1 MKIRVAA
8 ASLAAASLIAIAACD
23 SRDYEAE
30 IATLESDLESARSE
44 NEQMQTQLDELR
56 AQAEAQP
63 EAQAGA
69 QAGAQGGAMPEG
81 GMENVKTEL
90 NNVVQTAATT
100 FKEIG
105 SMSEEPDAPAEQRTE
120 ALGAL
125 REDMQKIVQSTQA
138 AAEDLGVE
146 LETVALDTDAD
157 AMEGTATQPEPAA
170 GPADQPAQG
179 GADEPAAGA
188 TEQPAPGAQEQ
199 KPAAQ

>member
-30 IATLESDLESARSE
+30 IATLESDLQSARSE

-63 EAQAGA
+63 E
-69 QAGAQGGAMPEG
+69 G
-81 GMENVKTEL
+81 GMENVTTEL

-100 FKEIG
+100 FNEIG
-105 SMSEEPDAPAEQRTE
+105 SMTEEPDAPAEQRTE

-138 AAEDLGVE
+138 AAENLGIE
-146 LETVALDTDAD
+146 LETVAMDTDAD

-188 TEQPAPGAQEQ
+188 TDQPAPGAE
-199 KPAAQ
+199 PAPAPAPAQ

>member
-1 MKIRVAA
+1 MTIRVAA
-8 ASLAAASLIAIAACD
+8 ATLAAASLMAIAACD

-30 IATLESDLESARSE
+30 IATLESDLQSARSE

-69 QAGAQGGAMPEG
+69 QGGAMPEG
-81 GMENVKTEL
+81 GMENVKNEL

-105 SMSEEPDAPAEQRTE
+105 SMTEEPDAPAEQRTE
-120 ALGAL
+120 ALGGL
-125 REDMQKIVQSTQA
+125 REGMQKIVQSTQA
-138 AAEDLGVE
+138 AAENLGIE

-157 AMEGTATQPEPAA
+157 ATEGTATQPEPAA

-179 GADEPAAGA
+179 GAEEPAAGA
-188 TEQPAPGAQEQ
+188 TDQPAPGTQEQ
-199 KPAAQ
+199 KPAPAAQ

>member
-1 MKIRVAA
+1 MTIRVAA
-8 ASLAAASLIAIAACD
+8 ATLAAASLMAIAACD

-30 IATLESDLESARSE
+30 IATLESDLQSARSE

-63 EAQAGA
+63 EG
-69 QAGAQGGAMPEG
+69 QGGAMPEG

-105 SMSEEPDAPAEQRTE
+105 SMTEEPDAPAEQRTE
-120 ALGAL
+120 ALGGL
-125 REDMQKIVQSTQA
+125 REGMQKIVQSTQA
-138 AAEDLGVE
+138 AAENLGIE

-157 AMEGTATQPEPAA
+157 ATEGTATQPEPAA

-179 GADEPAAGA
+179 GAEEPAAGG

-199 KPAAQ
+199 QQAPAAQ

>member
-56 AQAEAQP
+56 AQAEAQ
-63 EAQAGA
+63 
-69 QAGAQGGAMPEG
+69 PEG

-157 AMEGTATQPEPAA
+157 ATEGTATQPEPAA

-179 GADEPAAGA
+179 GAEEPAAGA
-188 TEQPAPGAQEQ
+188 TDQPAPGTQEQ
-199 KPAAQ
+199 KPAPAAQ

>member
-56 AQAEAQP
+56 AQTEAQ
-63 EAQAGA
+63 
-69 QAGAQGGAMPEG
+69 PEG
-81 GMENVKTEL
+81 GMENVKSEL

-170 GPADQPAQG
+170 GSADQPAQG

>member
-1 MKIRVAA
+1 MEDEMKIQVAA

-30 IATLESDLESARSE
+30 IATLESDLQSARSE

-56 AQAEAQP
+56 AQAEAQ
-63 EAQAGA
+63 
-69 QAGAQGGAMPEG
+69 PEG

-125 REDMQKIVQSTQA
+125 REDVQKIVQSTQA
-138 AAEDLGVE
+138 AAEDLGIE

-157 AMEGTATQPEPAA
+157 ATEGTATQPEPAA

>member
-1 MKIRVAA
+1 MTIRVAA
-8 ASLAAASLIAIAACD
+8 ATLAAASLMAIAACD

-30 IATLESDLESARSE
+30 IATLESDLQSARSE

-63 EAQAGA
+63 EA

-105 SMSEEPDAPAEQRTE
+105 SMTEEPDAPAEQRTE
-120 ALGAL
+120 ALGGL
-125 REDMQKIVQSTQA
+125 REGMQKIVQSTQA
-138 AAEDLGVE
+138 AAENLGIE

-157 AMEGTATQPEPAA
+157 ATEGTATQPEPAA

-179 GADEPAAGA
+179 GAEEPAAGG

-199 KPAAQ
+199 QQAPAAQ

>member
-1 MKIRVAA
+1 MTIRVAA
-8 ASLAAASLIAIAACD
+8 ATLAAASLMAIAACD

-30 IATLESDLESARSE
+30 IATLESDLQSARSE

-63 EAQAGA
+63 EAQA
-69 QAGAQGGAMPEG
+69 GAMPEG

-105 SMSEEPDAPAEQRTE
+105 SMTEEPDAPAEQRTE
-120 ALGAL
+120 ALGGL
-125 REDMQKIVQSTQA
+125 REGMQKIVQSTQA
-138 AAEDLGVE
+138 AAENLGIE

-157 AMEGTATQPEPAA
+157 ATEGTATQPEPAA

-179 GADEPAAGA
+179 GAEEPAAGA
-188 TEQPAPGAQEQ
+188 TDQPAPGTQEQ
-199 KPAAQ
+199 KPAPAAQ

>member
-1 MKIRVAA
+1 MEDEMKIRVAA

-30 IATLESDLESARSE
+30 IATLESDLQSARSE

-56 AQAEAQP
+56 AQAEAQ
-63 EAQAGA
+63 
-69 QAGAQGGAMPEG
+69 PEG

-125 REDMQKIVQSTQA
+125 REDVQKIVQSTQA
-138 AAEDLGVE
+138 AAEDLGIE

-157 AMEGTATQPEPAA
+157 ATEGTATQPEPAA